1 MKLLGAVFVVFL
13 LFSVATPGYGQPK
26 NICKGY
32 CSKTCTLTDQWTFHA
47 ACGKRFCC
55 QPLRRK
61 GK

>member
-1 MKLLGAVFVVFL
+1 MSLLCINQWSHLSLAPI
-13 LFSVATPGYGQPK
+13 AGYGQPK